1 LIATGEMSL
10 GGAQLAD
17 VKFEGV
23 YVPNITPFKDGEID
37 EASLRRLVD
46 YLVDG
51 GATGIVPCGTTGESA
66 TLSHEEHVAVIRMS
80 AEQAAGRIPVI
91 AGVGTN
97 DTNET
102 IRLLEHAEKIDL
114 QGYLVVCPYYNRP
127 SQAGIIEHFRAVS
140 EVTDRPIIVY
150 NIPMRT
156 GRNIDVGTV
165 VELSRIPNI
174 VGIKDASGD
183 LNQAMSIIQRT
194 KDFSVL
200 SGEDH
205 LLFPLCCLGGHGG
218 VMASAHV
225 LPGEFLQM
233 VDAAMNGD
241 LVEARRLHY
250 HLLPLVRMMFKE
262 PNPAPAK
269 AAMKLMGIIKSD
281 ELRLPLLSVSAACRE
296 DMAGVLHGLKLL

>member
-1 LIATGEMSL
+1 M
-10 GGAQLAD
+10 AD

-37 EASLRRLVD
+37 EASLRRLID
-46 YLVDG
+46 HLVEG
-51 GATGIVPCGTTGESA
+51 GATGLVPCGTTGESA
-66 TLSHEEHVAVIRMS
+66 TLTHEEHVDVIRMTV
-80 AEQAAGRIPVI
+80 EQAAGRVPVI
-91 AGVGTN
+91 AGIGTN

-102 IRLLEHAEKIDL
+102 IRLMGHAEKIDL

-127 SQAGIIEHFRAVS
+127 SQAGIVQHFRAVS

-150 NIPMRT
+150 NIPVRT

-183 LNQAMSIIQRT
+183 INQAMGIIERT
-194 KDFSVL
+194 KDFSLL

-205 LLFPLCCLGGHGG
+205 LLFALCCLGGQGG
-218 VMASAHV
+218 IMASAHV
-225 LPGEFLQM
+225 LPGEFLAL
-233 VDAAMNGD
+233 VNAAMNDD
-241 LVEARRLHY
+241 LVEARRIHY
-250 HLLPLVRMMFKE
+250 HLMPLVRMMFKE

-269 AAMKLMGIIKSD
+269 AAMKMMGVIESD
-281 ELRLPLLSVSAACRE
+281 ELRLPLLSVPAACRE
-296 DMAGVLHGLKLL
+296 DIAGVLHGLKLL

>member
-1 LIATGEMSL
+1 
-10 GGAQLAD
+10 LAD

-23 YVPNITPFKDGEID
+23 YVPNVTPFKDGQVD
-37 EASLRRLVD
+37 EDSLRRLVD
-46 YLVDG
+46 HLIIG
-51 GATGIVPCGTTGESA
+51 GADGLVPCGTTGESA
-66 TLSHEEHVAVIRMS
+66 TLSHEEHIDVINMTV
-80 AEQAAGRIPVI
+80 EQAAGRVPVI
-91 AGVGTN
+91 AGIGTN

-102 IRLLEHAEKIDL
+102 MRLLERAEKIDV

-127 SQAGIIEHFRAVS
+127 NQEGILEHFRAVS
-140 EVTDRPIIVY
+140 EVTDRPILVY

-156 GRNIDVGTV
+156 GRNIEVSTV
-165 VELSRIPNI
+165 AELSRIPNI

-183 LNQAMSIIQRT
+183 INQTMSIIART
-194 KDFSVL
+194 REFSVL

-205 LLFPLCCLGGHGG
+205 LLFSICCLGGNGG

-225 LPGEFLQM
+225 LPEEFGKLYQ
-233 VDAAMNGD
+233 AARSGD

-250 HLLPLVRMMFKE
+250 HLLPLVKVMFKE

-269 AAMKLMGIIKSD
+269 AAMKLMGIIDSD

-296 DMAGVLHGLKLL
+296 DIAGVLHGLKIL